1 MMILLHCPRIKHGA
15 LVEMLADDFPLRAY
29 EQAYGLKRRDGEL
42 LGIRYDKRGYA
53 LLSYDVN
60 YDLDIRDYP
69 VKPFIVID
77 IKSKGDYTDA
87 SAVADRSS
95 DYWKTQLIFT
105 ELTDLITEA
114 GLTTSRYT
122 TYRNKALFIHR
133 GIARRWIRFTSIE
146 SDYMHMAPAIGKSL
160 KKTVDA
166 YGYFKQTLKV
176 FKGVK

>member
-1 MMILLHCPRIKHGA
+1 MIILLHCPRIKHGA
-15 LVEMLADDFPLRAY
+15 LIEILAEDFPLRAY
-29 EQAYGLKRRDGEL
+29 EQAYGLKRREGEL

-69 VKPFIVID
+69 VKPFILID
-77 IKSKGDYTDA
+77 IKPKGTYTHADA
-87 SAVADRSS
+87 VNDATGE
-95 DYWKTQLIFT
+95 YWKTQLIFT

-114 GLTTSRYT
+114 GITTSRYT

-133 GIARRWIRFTSIE
+133 GIAKRWMRFTAVE
-146 SDYMHMAPAIGKSL
+146 SDYMHMAPAVGKSL
-160 KKTVDA
+160 KKAIDA
-166 YGYFKQTLKV
+166 YSFFKQTLKV